1 MPDKGTGACIART
14 DRFRI
19 AMERAGIHV
28 TTVSP
33 PQGRTGEA
41 EVRNTLSR
49 SDFTGAVLIS
59 PFPAET
65 ALASDPDLP
74 IWIDLNGMHPAEVQ
88 LQGTDSHR
96 SRERLL
102 RILALEN
109 LLISR
114 GDMFSTPSRRQRD
127 AVLGELFLLGRLD
140 GSSADEVPVVPIPH
154 CALPDTGFVKGPDNA
169 ACTRIIST
177 GSFNLW
183 FDHEALFL
191 ALESAMDDNPDLVFT
206 CTGGATPFSPG
217 RYQVF
222 LEKVSSSPHSS
233 RFEMLG
239 WIDRNDLEG
248 VYSKASMAV
257 YADLPGCET
266 ILGARTRALDWISR
280 GIPVVCTS
288 GAEISEDIDK
298 HGLGIVVKQQ
308 DPEALRDAFLKL
320 AASPELCSR
329 IVDNQR
335 NWCTDEGSMD
345 RIFFPLIEW
354 CRSPTRLSSPAV
366 GRSTVS
372 RINSPGYLARL
383 FREVIREQGILHG
396 LYRMIEKI
404 IPLLKKLRKKD

>member
-1 MPDKGTGACIART
+1 
-14 DRFRI
+14 
-19 AMERAGIHV
+19 MERAGIHV

-33 PQGRTGEA
+33 PDGRNGTA
-41 EVRNTLSR
+41 EIRKTLSR
-49 SDFTGAVLIS
+49 SDFAAAVLIS

-65 ALASDPDLP
+65 ALASNPDLP

-88 LQGTDSHR
+88 LQGTDSRR

-109 LLISR
+109 LLLSR

-140 GSSADEVPVVPIPH
+140 GSSAGEVPVVPVPY
-154 CALPDTGFVKGPDNA
+154 CALPDTEFAKGPDNA

-183 FDHEALFL
+183 FDHKTLFL
-191 ALESAMDDNPDLVFT
+191 ALESAMDENPDLVFT
-206 CTGGATPFSPG
+206 CTGGATPFSTG

-222 LEKVSSSPHSS
+222 LEKASSSPHSS
-233 RFEMLG
+233 RFEMRG
-239 WIDRNDLEG
+239 WIDRNELDG

-257 YADLPGCET
+257 YADLPVCET
-266 ILGARTRALDWISR
+266 ILGARTRTLDWISR

-288 GAEISEDIDK
+288 GAEVSEDIEK
-298 HGLGIVVKQQ
+298 HGLGIVVNQQ

-320 AASPELCSR
+320 ASSPELCSS

-335 NWCTDEGSMD
+335 SWCREEGSID
-345 RIFFPLIEW
+345 RIFSPLIEW
-354 CRSPTRLSSPAV
+354 CNSPTRLSSPAI

-372 RINSPGYLARL
+372 RIDSPGYLARL
-383 FREVIREQGILHG
+383 FREVIREQGLVHG

-404 IPLLKKLRKKD
+404 IPPLKKLRSKD